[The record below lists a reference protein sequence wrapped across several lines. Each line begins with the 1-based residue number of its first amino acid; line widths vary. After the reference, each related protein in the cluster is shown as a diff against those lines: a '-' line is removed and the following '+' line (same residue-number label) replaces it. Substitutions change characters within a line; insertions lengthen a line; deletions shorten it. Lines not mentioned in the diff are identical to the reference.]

1 MTILWIIFLLALLY
15 LVVWFGRKFL
25 TRKLVRDYEVGL
37 LYQGGKF
44 KSQLGPGTYWL
55 NPYQAQIVIFD
66 KRRASLVV
74 PGQEVATQDNVG
86 LKVSVLAS
94 YEVSDPQKAFTSVQ
108 SYLGELYNL
117 IHIAVRE
124 EVSSQPIDSL
134 LSNRQ
139 QLDEKLKERLVPQVE
154 ALGLK
159 LHNVQIRDFMF
170 ANDLKRA
177 FNDVLKAR
185 KDGEAALERAR
196 GESAALRNL
205 ANAAKMLDN
214 NPNLL
219 SLRLVQA
226 LEKSSGNTFHL
237 DTAGLKAARA
247 EGGSSDAE
255 AATE

>member
-1 MTILWIIFLLALLY
+1 M
-15 LVVWFGRKFL
+15 
-25 TRKLVRDYEVGL
+25 VRDYEAGL
-37 LYQGGKF
+37 LYQGGRF
-44 KSQLGPGTYWL
+44 KRQLEPGVYWL
-55 NPYQAQIVIFD
+55 NPKQSQIIIFD
-66 KRRASLVV
+66 KRRTSVVV

-86 LKVSVLAS
+86 LKVSVLAN
-94 YEVSDPQKAFTSVQ
+94 YEISDPQKAFTSVQ
-108 SYLGELYNL
+108 SYLAELYNL

-134 LSNRQ
+134 LANRQ
-139 QLDEKLKERLVPQVE
+139 NLDEKLKERVAAQLKE
-154 ALGLK
+154 LGLT
-159 LHNVQIRDFMF
+159 LHSIQVRDFMF

-185 KDGEAALERAR
+185 KEGEAALERAR
-196 GESAALRNL
+196 GETAALRNL

-219 SLRLVQA
+219 SLRVVQA

-237 DTAGLKAARA
+237 DTAGLRAARA

-255 AATE
+255 SASE